1 MGQSLLAIG
10 NPFGRGWLGV
20 EVASNSLEEAFRKRL
35 IGTSLSNNV
44 DWIGMG
50 AFVTT
55 VAVNLPLLL
64 DQDRTIN
71 ATSLFNDNNIK
82 LGDRIMNVGG
92 NDNANGAELANEM
105 KKRVEGEQITLT
117 VENLEGNKKVV
128 YVTLGRIP
136 LG

>member
-1 MGQSLLAIG
+1 
-10 NPFGRGWLGV
+10 
-20 EVASNSLEEAFRKRL
+20 
-35 IGTSLSNNV
+35 
-44 DWIGMG
+44 MG

-71 ATSLFNDNNIK
+71 ATSLFNGTIR
-82 LGDRIMNVGG
+82 LGNRIMNVGG
-92 NDNANGAELANEM
+92 NDIANGTELANEM